1 MTKSNF
7 QIYSLGTVAV
17 DKPMNEIY
25 CDVTPLEITQFPEGD
40 LSNVDIIS
48 ETSTDAHNQTN
59 ISKLN
64 KSNII
69 RAKWIAIGETNRLT
83 PPDLKKGATVLLYNF
98 SGTDQYFW
106 TPIYTEPDLKTYEKV
121 IYFFSNKATITK
133 NFIDKGYSF
142 IVDTKNKYLRLHTSK
157 NDGELTDYEISLDT
171 AHGIFGIEDG
181 NKNTLIL
188 TSKEGRWTITSNKS
202 VDIKTKYFSVSNG
215 SNELIHVLIALL
227 DAMISESHI
236 GNLGVP
242 TALSPGSKSK
252 YSAIKAK
259 LNTFVE

>member
-1 MTKSNF
+1 MSKSNF
-7 QIYSLGTVAV
+7 QIYSLGTVAT
-17 DKPMNEIY
+17 DKPMNELY

-48 ETSTDAHNQTN
+48 ETSTDAHNNTN

-106 TPIYTEPDLKTYEKV
+106 TPIYTEPDIRTYEKV
-121 IYFFSNKATITK
+121 IYFFSNKASIAK
-133 NFIDKGYSF
+133 NFINKGYSF
-142 IVDTKNKYLRLHTSK
+142 IVDTKNKYLRLYTSK
-157 NDGELTDYEISLDT
+157 NDKELTDYEISLDT
-171 AHGIFGIEDG
+171 ANGIFSIEDG
-181 NKNTLIL
+181 NKNTLVL
-188 TSKEGRWTITSNKS
+188 TSKDGRWTITSNKS
-202 VDIKTKYFSVSNG
+202 VDIKTKYFSVNNG
-215 SNELIHVLIALL
+215 GNELIHVLIDLL
-227 DAMISESHI
+227 DAMLAEAHI
-236 GNLGVP
+236 GNLGTP
-242 TALSPGSKSK
+242 TTLSPESKSK
-252 YSAIKAK
+252 YNNIKTR